1 MEFDKIRN
9 VSLPFIKVYTFES
22 SYHSLHTLLKQW
34 QMLTNAI
41 KWSLHN
47 YHYQPCEAQML
58 SLRSGCYIFS
68 VHFSNS
74 RFIVCEI
81 TPVPQWMRFLFWCHS
96 FISPLGQQTLPSWE
110 CAHTRTLDIML
121 TLSPSS
127 PFLPSVF
134 LQKELH
140 LRSVLVYVREEQK
153 WASIPHLHNDLHKK
167 LLTASGL
174 HAWGTFLKTY
184 CVYQGFLY
192 IECQKYYILY
202 RMHYV
207 ISNILF
213 VYNQ

>member
-1 MEFDKIRN
+1 MKLAQL
-9 VSLPFIKVYTFES
+9 SLP
-22 SYHSLHTLLKQW
+22 TLRS
-34 QMLTNAI
+34 TNAVLEI
-41 KWSLHN
+41 RMLYIHRSLQQLLL
-47 YHYQPCEAQML
+47 Y
-58 SLRSGCYIFS
+58 SLRNHTSAT
-68 VHFSNS
+68 VNA
-74 RFIVCEI
+74 
-81 TPVPQWMRFLFWCHS
+81 LFWCHS
-96 FISPLGQQTLPSWE
+96 FISPLGQQTLSSWE
-110 CAHTRTLDIML
+110 RAHTHTLHIML

-127 PFLPSVF
+127 PFLPSVV

-140 LRSVLVYVREEQK
+140 LRSILVYVREKQK
-153 WASIPHLHNDLHKK
+153 WASIPHLHNDLCKK

>member
-1 MEFDKIRN
+1 MKLAQL
-9 VSLPFIKVYTFES
+9 SLPTLRSTNTVLEIRMLYIHRS
-22 SYHSLHTLLKQW
+22 LQQLSLHSLRNRTSATVNAFFILMPFFYLTLGSANPLILRTRTHTHTL
-34 QMLTNAI
+34 
-41 KWSLHN
+41 H
-47 YHYQPCEAQML
+47 
-58 SLRSGCYIFS
+58 
-68 VHFSNS
+68 
-74 RFIVCEI
+74 
-81 TPVPQWMRFLFWCHS
+81 
-96 FISPLGQQTLPSWE
+96 
-110 CAHTRTLDIML
+110 IML

-127 PFLPSVF
+127 PFLPSVV